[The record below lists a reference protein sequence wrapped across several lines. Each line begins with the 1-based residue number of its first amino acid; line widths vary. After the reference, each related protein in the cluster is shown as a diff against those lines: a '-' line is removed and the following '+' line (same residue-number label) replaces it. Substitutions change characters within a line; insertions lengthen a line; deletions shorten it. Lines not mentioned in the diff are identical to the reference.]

1 MTHSYSMDLPAALQ
15 DLAADFGNRLSTHP
29 ATRAQHGH
37 GEGNASLFPPDA
49 VIWPESTAEVAT
61 IVRTCVR
68 HHVPMVPF
76 GAGTSL
82 EGHCAAVHGG
92 LCIDLSR
99 MDRLLECS
107 PADLDCTVQPGITRE
122 GLNHALRETGLF
134 FPVDPGANATIGGMT
149 STRASG
155 TTTVRYGGMSANVL
169 ALEVVTPQG
178 EVVRFGSRAR
188 KTSAGYDL
196 VHLMTGAEGT
206 LGIITAVTLRLH
218 PRPEAVGTLI
228 CAYPDLGPAVDT
240 VIDLVQLGAPL
251 ARMEF
256 IDEVA
261 TRACNAW
268 SGTTLPERPTLF
280 IEFHGTVA
288 SVDEQ
293 LQRAREIAVDRGA
306 LTIESTRDEQELARL
321 WRARHTAYHAGRALR
336 PGTEVV
342 TADIAVPVS
351 HLAAQVMAARQDIDA
366 HGLTAPILGHVGD
379 GNFHVLFL
387 HDPAPSPERDC
398 VDAVYGRM
406 IERAQAAGGTCTGE
420 HGIGLGKRDALLD
433 EFGPGTLSLM
443 RAIKQAW
450 DPLGLMNPGKILPDA

>member
-1 MTHSYSMDLPAALQ
+1 MNLTAAFAELTSRYGER
-15 DLAADFGNRLSTHP
+15 FSTN
-29 ATRAQHGH
+29 ATLREQHGH
-37 GEGNASLFPPDA
+37 GESNAVQYPPDG
-49 VIWPESTAEVAT
+49 VIWPESTAEVAD
-61 IVRTCVR
+61 IVSTCVR
-68 HHVPMVPF
+68 HRVPMVPF

-82 EGHCAAVHGG
+82 EGHIAAVRGG

-99 MDRLLECS
+99 MDSLLDCS
-107 PADLDCTVQPGITRE
+107 PEDLDCTVQPGITRE

-155 TTTVRYGGMSANVL
+155 TTTVRYGGMTANVL

-206 LGIITAVTLRLH
+206 LGIITAITLRLH
-218 PRPEAVGTLI
+218 PRPEAVGTLT
-228 CAYPDLGPAVDT
+228 CAYAAMRPAVDT
-240 VIDLVQLGAPL
+240 VIELVQLGAPL

-261 TRACNAW
+261 ARACNAW
-268 SGTTLPERPTLF
+268 SGTSLPEAPTLF
-280 IEFHGTVA
+280 IEFHGTPAGVA
-288 SVDEQ
+288 EQ
-293 LQRAREIAVDRGA
+293 LERAREVVAGHGA
-306 LTIESTRDEQELARL
+306 AHVSTTTDEHEIARL

-336 PGTEVV
+336 PGTEAV
-342 TADIAVPVS
+342 TADVAVPVS
-351 HLAAQVMAARQDIDA
+351 RLADHVVAAREDLDA
-366 HGLTAPILGHVGD
+366 NGLTAVIVGHVGD

-387 HDPAPSPERDC
+387 HDPAPSAECDR
-398 VDAVYGRM
+398 VNAVYAGM
-406 IERAQAAGGTCTGE
+406 ISRAQADGGTCTGE
-420 HGIGLGKRDALLD
+420 HGVGLGKREKLKA
-433 EFGPGTLSLM
+433 EFGAGTLQLM

-450 DPLGLMNPGKILPDA
+450 DPLDLMNPGKILPDA